1 MDPKRAVISISGFGN
16 AIFILFPEQGFA
28 ELLIAGVG
36 APGREGLMS
45 LRVCVGGGGA
55 WPSTHTAGARPIL
68 LFARSNTVRYS
79 LRKTSPS
86 THISGSEESSR
97 SSSKLLEQMCE

>member
-16 AIFILFPEQGFA
+16 AIFILSPEQGFA
-28 ELLIAGVG
+28 ELPIAGVG
-36 APGREGLMS
+36 APGWEGLMS
-45 LRVCVGGGGA
+45 LHVCVGGA

-68 LFARSNTVRYS
+68 LFARSNTVKYS